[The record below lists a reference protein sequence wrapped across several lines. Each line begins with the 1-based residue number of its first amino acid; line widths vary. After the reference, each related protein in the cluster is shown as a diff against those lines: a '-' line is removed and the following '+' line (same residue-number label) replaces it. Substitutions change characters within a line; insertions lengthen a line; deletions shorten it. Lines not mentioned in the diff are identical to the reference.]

1 MQNPINMEI
10 TKRFYEAI
18 KMLIEARTI
27 RGRQTY
33 CTLANIDKR
42 NFYKQ
47 EKDLELSFV
56 QLYWLTP
63 LVSEFGINAEWLLTG
78 KGGMFKKK
86 ETTPLK
92 K

>member
-1 MQNPINMEI
+1 MQNPINVEI

-18 KMLIEARTI
+18 KMLMESRVI

-47 EKDLELSFV
+47 EKDLDANLL
-56 QLYWLTP
+56 QLYWLVP
-63 LVSEFGINAEWLLTG
+63 LVKEFNINALWLLTG
-78 KGGMFKKK
+78 KGNMFNKDI
-86 ETTPLK
+86 TPLK

>member
-1 MQNPINMEI
+1 MQNPINIEI

-18 KMLIEARTI
+18 KMLIESKSI

-47 EKDLELSFV
+47 EKNLDLNIM
-56 QLYWLTP
+56 QLYWLVP
-63 LVSEFGINAEWLLTG
+63 MVKELNINAQWLLTG
-78 KGGMFKKK
+78 KGNMFNKDI
-86 ETTPLK
+86 TPLK